1 MKNTFSGAPQVVRF
15 SLSIDS
21 KGTSRLLPT
30 EKEKALLQRTGSDIG
45 KEIQEDRSSSLGSRL
60 LAYELFLLFV
70 SS

>member
-45 KEIQEDRSSSLGSRL
+45 KEIQEDLIMQLRTRGSVL
-60 LAYELFLLFV
+60 KV
-70 SS
+70 